1 MLITILPSTT
11 QDKCSPKLGPKTDP
25 ITECEEL
32 VTIVKELYCKYLEDD
47 YARTTLVSHIK
58 NNLPS
63 LLQQKCDARVQ
74 REERRKTLEETS
86 EEFIRE
92 FINSSSYY
100 YNQNIDLFFVYHNN
114 TYKIINEDEI
124 EHEIRTTITDQQ
136 NAELSTWKYK
146 IKNQII
152 KKIKERDLL
161 TSIPESETIQRVLN
175 ALTPFVFKNKDSAKY
190 FLTVIGDIILK
201 KNTNTYFISTKAKQ
215 FISELGE
222 ESYALFGTSNMMNH
236 FKFKFYEHKY
246 EECRLI
252 DIVENVISFPF
263 YTHNEGLKYAAGL
276 GGLNGLGH
284 SSSSS
289 SLSSLVGGIGMGMGM
304 GMSMSMSNSGI
315 STPKTPTTPGHS
327 HSHAHSANIIQKQS
341 MLDLFCVA
349 AHYSSR
355 FNSADLFIEK
365 TCKDRTVKEHAFY
378 LKNTT
383 DDGILSRFIS
393 STMEPCK
400 GVHITWKNMLYLW
413 KIFIEEEKVPNVF
426 FTNVLKKHLM
436 KRLEY
441 SCEPVNTNVTA
452 NVMANVMANDMGG
465 LDMGEAGGAV
475 DSGEIGEIMEVSTE
489 VNTEVLD
496 NREMFLNITSKHLP
510 LVGKF
515 MSFWNENIRCN
526 HTEIELEIDELS
538 TLFLNH
544 GNVYHG
550 NQKNTQTITDQTI
563 LGFIRH
569 FLPDICIEEDKYLMN
584 IGCKLWDKKQEILNG
599 VEEFKRANL
608 MGNNN
613 TTNGALGKGKSKNKD
628 VKDVA
633 KDVKDINIVITKK
646 ENDKDLSMSSA
657 SSSFPV
663 HTIYDFYCKWGYKH
677 NKMVV
682 SKRYF
687 EKFFIDNYGDN
698 LTEKNGTLWWSY

>member
-1 MLITILPSTT
+1 MQPSIVSLATPSLASTATTTITTTT
-11 QDKCSPKLGPKTDP
+11 QDKCSPKIGPKLDP

-32 VTIVKELYCKYLEDD
+32 VTILKELYSKYLEDD
-47 YARTTLVSHIK
+47 YARSALVSHIK
-58 NNLPS
+58 NTLPS
-63 LLQQKCDARVQ
+63 FLQQKCEVRVQ

-190 FLTVIGDIILK
+190 FLTIIGDILLK
-201 KNTNTYFISTKAKQ
+201 KNTHTYFISTKAKN

-222 ESYALFGTSNMMNH
+222 ESYSLFGTSNMMNH

-252 DIVENVISFPF
+252 DVVDNIISFPF
-263 YTHNEGLKYAAGL
+263 YTHNEGVKHASSSSCS
-276 GGLNGLGH
+276 GLGH
-284 SSSSS
+284 SLSSS
-289 SLSSLVGGIGMGMGM
+289 SLSSLVGGI
-304 GMSMSMSNSGI
+304 SMSNSGI
-315 STPKTPTTPGHS
+315 STPKTPTTPGYG

-365 TCKDRTVKEHAFY
+365 TCKERAVKEHAFY
-378 LKNTT
+378 LKHTT

-393 STMEPCK
+393 STTEPCK

-413 KIFIEEEKVPNVF
+413 KIFIEEEKIPNVF
-426 FTNVLKKHLM
+426 FTSVLKKHLM

-441 SCEPVNTNVTA
+441 SCEHTGATVG
-452 NVMANVMANDMGG
+452 DMGG
-465 LDMGEAGGAV
+465 LDMGGTGGAG
-475 DSGEIGEIMEVSTE
+475 DSGEIVEVNME
-489 VNTEVLD
+489 VNTEVQD

-584 IGCKLWDKKQEILNG
+584 IGCKLWDKKQEIMNG

-608 MGNNN
+608 SVSGNSTN
-613 TTNGALGKGKSKNKD
+613 TALGKGKGKNKD
-628 VKDVA
+628 VNVVTNKKD
-633 KDVKDINIVITKK
+633 
-646 ENDKDLSMSSA
+646 NDTVDMSVLPASA
-657 SSSFPV
+657 ASSFPV

-687 EKFFIDNYGDN
+687 EKFFIDNYGDS

>member
-1 MLITILPSTT
+1 
-11 QDKCSPKLGPKTDP
+11 
-25 ITECEEL
+25 
-32 VTIVKELYCKYLEDD
+32 LEDD
-47 YARTTLVSHIK
+47 YARSALVSHIK
-58 NNLPS
+58 NTLPS
-63 LLQQKCDARVQ
+63 FLQQKCEVRVQ

-190 FLTVIGDIILK
+190 FLTIIGDILLK
-201 KNTNTYFISTKAKQ
+201 KNTHTYFISTKAKH

-222 ESYALFGTSNMMNH
+222 ESYSLFGTSNMMNH

-252 DIVENVISFPF
+252 DVVDNIISFPF
-263 YTHNEGLKYAAGL
+263 YTHNEGVKHASSSSCS
-276 GGLNGLGH
+276 GLGH
-284 SSSSS
+284 SLSSS
-289 SLSSLVGGIGMGMGM
+289 SLSSLVGGI
-304 GMSMSMSNSGI
+304 SMSNSGI
-315 STPKTPTTPGHS
+315 STPKTPTTPGHG
-327 HSHAHSANIIQKQS
+327 HSHTHSANIIQKQS

-365 TCKDRTVKEHAFY
+365 TCKDRAVKEQAFY
-378 LKNTT
+378 LKHTT
-383 DDGILSRFIS
+383 DDEILSRFIS
-393 STMEPCK
+393 STTEPCK

-413 KIFIEEEKVPNVF
+413 KIFIEEEKIPNVF
-426 FTNVLKKHLM
+426 FTSVLKKHLM

-441 SCEPVNTNVTA
+441 SCEHTGATVG
-452 NVMANVMANDMGG
+452 DMGG
-465 LDMGEAGGAV
+465 LDMGGTGGTG
-475 DSGEIGEIMEVSTE
+475 DSGETVEVNTE
-489 VNTEVLD
+489 VNTEVQD

-584 IGCKLWDKKQEILNG
+584 IGCKLWDKKQEIMNG

-608 MGNNN
+608 AVSGNSTN
-613 TTNGALGKGKSKNKD
+613 TALGKGKGKNKD
-628 VKDVA
+628 VNVVTNKKD
-633 KDVKDINIVITKK
+633 
-646 ENDKDLSMSSA
+646 NDTVDLVTSPA

-687 EKFFIDNYGDN
+687 EKFFIDNYGDS

>member
-1 MLITILPSTT
+1 MQSSTMSSVLPPLASTASATTTISTSTTT
-11 QDKCSPKLGPKTDP
+11 QDKCSPKIGPKTDP

-32 VTIVKELYCKYLEDD
+32 LTIVKELYSKYLEDD
-47 YARTTLVSHIK
+47 YARSALVSHIK
-58 NNLPS
+58 NTLPS
-63 LLQQKCDARVQ
+63 FLQQKCDVRVQ

-161 TSIPESETIQRVLN
+161 MSIPESETIQRVLN

-190 FLTVIGDIILK
+190 FLTIIGDILLK
-201 KNTNTYFISTKAKQ
+201 KNTHTYFISTKAKH

-252 DIVENVISFPF
+252 DVVDNIISFPF
-263 YTHNEGLKYAAGL
+263 YTHNEGLKHANGAGM
-276 GGLNGLGH
+276 GH
-284 SSSSS
+284 SLSSS
-289 SLSSLVGGIGMGMGM
+289 SLSSLVGGM
-304 GMSMSMSNSGI
+304 GMSLSMTNSGI
-315 STPKTPTTPGHS
+315 STPKTPTTPGHG
-327 HSHAHSANIIQKQS
+327 HSHIHMTNIIQKQS

-349 AHYSSR
+349 AHYSCR

-365 TCKDRTVKEHAFY
+365 TCKDRAVKEQAFY
-378 LKNTT
+378 LKHTT

-393 STMEPCK
+393 STTEPCK

-413 KIFIEEEKVPNVF
+413 KIFIEEEKIPNVF
-426 FTNVLKKHLM
+426 FTSVLKKHLM

-441 SCEPVNTNVTA
+441 SCDHINISAAVGG
-452 NVMANVMANDMGG
+452 DMGG
-465 LDMGEAGGAV
+465 LDMGDTGGTG
-475 DSGEIGEIMEVSTE
+475 DSGEIVEVNME
-489 VNTEVLD
+489 VNTEVQD

-550 NQKNTQTITDQTI
+550 NQKNIQTITDQTI

-584 IGCKLWDKKQEILNG
+584 IGCKLWDKKQEIMNG

-608 MGNNN
+608 IG
-613 TTNGALGKGKSKNKD
+613 NGALGKGKGKNKD
-628 VKDVA
+628 VNVVTNKKD
-633 KDVKDINIVITKK
+633 
-646 ENDKDLSMSSA
+646 NDTVDLVTSPA

-687 EKFFIDNYGDN
+687 EKFFIHNYGDN
-698 LTEKNGTLWWSY
+698 LTEKNGTLWWSYL

>member
-1 MLITILPSTT
+1 MSYIQLSTSTISSTISSSPPSS
-11 QDKCSPKLGPKTDP
+11 DKYSPKLGPKTDP

-32 VTIVKELYCKYLEDD
+32 VTIVRGLYDKYMDDD
-47 YARTTLVSHIK
+47 YARIALVCHIK
-58 NNLPS
+58 NTLPS
-63 LLQQKCDARVQ
+63 FLQQKCDARIQ

-92 FINSSSYY
+92 FINSSSYF
-100 YNQNIDLFFVYHNN
+100 YNPNIDLFFVYHNN

-136 NAELSTWKYK
+136 NVELSTWKYK

-190 FLTVIGDIILK
+190 FLTVIGDILLK
-201 KNTNTYFISTKAKQ
+201 KNTNTYFISTKAKH

-263 YTHNEGLKYAAGL
+263 YTHNEGLKLVGI
-276 GGLNGLGH
+276 GH

-289 SLSSLVGGIGMGMGM
+289 SLSSLVGGGGGGGGGGVGVGGGM
-304 GMSMSMSNSGI
+304 GMSMSISNSGI

-327 HSHAHSANIIQKQS
+327 HMHSTNIIQKQS

-365 TCKDRTVKEHAFY
+365 TCKDCTVKEHAFY
-378 LKNTT
+378 LKTIT

-393 STMEPCK
+393 STTDPCK

-413 KIFIEEEKVPNVF
+413 KIFIEEEKIPNVF

-441 SCEPVNTNVTA
+441 SCETVGVVVVADT
-452 NVMANVMANDMGG
+452 DGGDLGG
-465 LDMGEAGGAV
+465 LVAG
-475 DSGEIGEIMEVSTE
+475 DSGEIAETQ
-489 VNTEVLD
+489 D

-515 MSFWNENIRCN
+515 MSFWNENIKCN

-550 NQKNTQTITDQTI
+550 NQKNIQTITDQTI

-599 VEEFKRANL
+599 FEEFKRVNL
-608 MGNNN
+608 GGNN
-613 TTNGALGKGKSKNKD
+613 TTNGALGKSRNKNKD
-628 VKDVA
+628 GA
-633 KDVKDINIVITKK
+633 KDSKDINIIISKK
-646 ENDKDLSMSSA
+646 EKDNDVDLSMSSSSIVSSSSSSS

-687 EKFFIDNYGDN
+687 EKFFIDNYSDN

>member
-1 MLITILPSTT
+1 VV
-11 QDKCSPKLGPKTDP
+11 D
-25 ITECEEL
+25 
-32 VTIVKELYCKYLEDD
+32 
-47 YARTTLVSHIK
+47 
-58 NNLPS
+58 
-63 LLQQKCDARVQ
+63 
-74 REERRKTLEETS
+74 
-86 EEFIRE
+86 
-92 FINSSSYY
+92 
-100 YNQNIDLFFVYHNN
+100 NI
-114 TYKIINEDEI
+114 
-124 EHEIRTTITDQQ
+124 
-136 NAELSTWKYK
+136 
-146 IKNQII
+146 
-152 KKIKERDLL
+152 
-161 TSIPESETIQRVLN
+161 
-175 ALTPFVFKNKDSAKY
+175 
-190 FLTVIGDIILK
+190 
-201 KNTNTYFISTKAKQ
+201 
-215 FISELGE
+215 
-222 ESYALFGTSNMMNH
+222 
-236 FKFKFYEHKY
+236 
-246 EECRLI
+246 
-252 DIVENVISFPF
+252 ISFPF
-263 YTHNEGLKYAAGL
+263 YTHNEGLKHANGAGM
-276 GGLNGLGH
+276 GH
-284 SSSSS
+284 SLSSS
-289 SLSSLVGGIGMGMGM
+289 SLSSLVGGMG
-304 GMSMSMSNSGI
+304 MSNSGI
-315 STPKTPTTPGHS
+315 STPKTPTTPGHG
-327 HSHAHSANIIQKQS
+327 HSHIHMTNIIQKQS

-365 TCKDRTVKEHAFY
+365 TCKDRAVKEQAFY
-378 LKNTT
+378 LKHTT

-393 STMEPCK
+393 STTEPCK

-413 KIFIEEEKVPNVF
+413 KIFIEEEKIPNVF

-441 SCEPVNTNVTA
+441 SCEHIHASVVA
-452 NVMANVMANDMGG
+452 SIGGGGIGDMGG
-465 LDMGEAGGAV
+465 LDIGGTG
-475 DSGEIGEIMEVSTE
+475 DSGEIAEVNTE

-550 NQKNTQTITDQTI
+550 NQKNIQTITDQTI

-584 IGCKLWDKKQEILNG
+584 IGCKLWDKKQEIITG
-599 VEEFKRANL
+599 IEEFKRVNL
-608 MGNNN
+608 AGNSNN
-613 TTNGALGKGKSKNKD
+613 TASGTLGKGKSKNKD
-628 VKDVA
+628 VNMVTA
-633 KDVKDINIVITKK
+633 AAVVTATTV
-646 ENDKDLSMSSA
+646 SSSS

-687 EKFFIDNYGDN
+687 EKFFIDNYGDS

>member
-1 MLITILPSTT
+1 M
-11 QDKCSPKLGPKTDP
+11 G
-25 ITECEEL
+25 
-32 VTIVKELYCKYLEDD
+32 
-47 YARTTLVSHIK
+47 
-58 NNLPS
+58 
-63 LLQQKCDARVQ
+63 
-74 REERRKTLEETS
+74 
-86 EEFIRE
+86 
-92 FINSSSYY
+92 
-100 YNQNIDLFFVYHNN
+100 HNG
-114 TYKIINEDEI
+114 I
-124 EHEIRTTITDQQ
+124 
-136 NAELSTWKYK
+136 
-146 IKNQII
+146 
-152 KKIKERDLL
+152 
-161 TSIPESETIQRVLN
+161 
-175 ALTPFVFKNKDSAKY
+175 
-190 FLTVIGDIILK
+190 
-201 KNTNTYFISTKAKQ
+201 
-215 FISELGE
+215 
-222 ESYALFGTSNMMNH
+222 
-236 FKFKFYEHKY
+236 
-246 EECRLI
+246 
-252 DIVENVISFPF
+252 
-263 YTHNEGLKYAAGL
+263 
-276 GGLNGLGH
+276 GH

-289 SLSSLVGGIGMGMGM
+289 SLSSLVGGVGVGGGM
-304 GMSMSMSNSGI
+304 GMSMSISNSGI

-327 HSHAHSANIIQKQS
+327 HMHSTNIIQKQS

-365 TCKDRTVKEHAFY
+365 TCKDCAVREHAFY
-378 LKNTT
+378 LKTIT

-393 STMEPCK
+393 STTDPCK

-413 KIFIEEEKVPNVF
+413 KIFIEEEKIPNVF

-441 SCEPVNTNVTA
+441 SCETVGVVVIADTDGG
-452 NVMANVMANDMGG
+452 DMGG
-465 LDMGEAGGAV
+465 LGAGE
-475 DSGEIGEIMEVSTE
+475 SGEIAETQ
-489 VNTEVLD
+489 D

-550 NQKNTQTITDQTI
+550 NQKNIQTITDQTI

-599 VEEFKRANL
+599 FEEFKRVNL
-608 MGNNN
+608 GGNN
-613 TTNGALGKGKSKNKD
+613 TTNGALGKSRNKNKD
-628 VKDVA
+628 GA
-633 KDVKDINIVITKK
+633 KDSKDINIIISKK
-646 ENDKDLSMSSA
+646 EKDNDIDLSMSSSSIVSSSSSSSS

-687 EKFFIDNYGDN
+687 EKFFIDNYSDN

>member
-1 MLITILPSTT
+1 MSYIQLSSSPPS
-11 QDKCSPKLGPKTDP
+11 DKYSPKIGPKTDP

-32 VTIVKELYCKYLEDD
+32 VTIVRGLYDKYLDDD
-47 YARTTLVSHIK
+47 YARTALVCHIK
-58 NNLPS
+58 NTLTT
-63 LLQQKCDARVQ
+63 LLQQKCDARIQ

-92 FINSSSYY
+92 FINSSSYF
-100 YNQNIDLFFVYHNN
+100 YNPNIDLFFVYHNN

-136 NAELSTWKYK
+136 NSELSTWKYK

-190 FLTVIGDIILK
+190 FLTIIGDILLK
-201 KNTNTYFISTKAKQ
+201 KNTNTYFISTKAKH

-263 YTHNEGLKYAAGL
+263 YTHNEGLKLVGM
-276 GGLNGLGH
+276 GHNGIGH

-289 SLSSLVGGIGMGMGM
+289 SLSSLVGGGGGGV
-304 GMSMSMSNSGI
+304 GMSMSISKSNSGI

-327 HSHAHSANIIQKQS
+327 HMHSTNVIQKQS

-365 TCKDRTVKEHAFY
+365 TCKDCTVKEHAFY
-378 LKNTT
+378 LKATT

-393 STMEPCK
+393 STTDPCK

-413 KIFIEEEKVPNVF
+413 KIFIEEEKIPNVF

-441 SCEPVNTNVTA
+441 SCEHVSVNVVTD
-452 NVMANVMANDMGG
+452 NDGGDMGG
-465 LDMGEAGGAV
+465 LMSGSTGGAGE
-475 DSGEIGEIMEVSTE
+475 SGEITEIQ
-489 VNTEVLD
+489 D

-550 NQKNTQTITDQTI
+550 NQKNIQTITDQTI

-608 MGNNN
+608 CGNNY
-613 TTNGALGKGKSKNKD
+613 TNGALGKGKNKNKD
-628 VKDVA
+628 VKDV
-633 KDVKDINIVITKK
+633 NVIIAKK
-646 ENDKDLSMSSA
+646 EKEKEKDNDTDLSVSSA
-657 SSSFPV
+657 SLASSSSFPV

-687 EKFFIDNYGDN
+687 EKFFIDNYSYN

>member
-1 MLITILPSTT
+1 MQPFTPP
-11 QDKCSPKLGPKTDP
+11 QDKSSHSPNIGPKLDP
-25 ITECEEL
+25 TTECEEL
-32 VTIVKELYCKYLEDD
+32 LTIVRDLYHKYCDDD
-47 YARTTLVSHIK
+47 YARTALVSQIK
-58 NNLPS
+58 NTLPA
-63 LLQQKCDARVQ
+63 LLQQKCDVRIQ

-124 EHEIRTTITDQQ
+124 EHDIRTTITDQQ
-136 NAELSTWKYK
+136 NVELSTWKYK

-161 TSIPESETIQRVLN
+161 TCIPESETIQRVLN

-190 FLTVIGDIILK
+190 FLTIIGDILLK
-201 KNTNTYFISTKAKQ
+201 KNTHTYFISTKAKH

-222 ESYALFGTSNMMNH
+222 ESYSLFGTSNMMNH

-252 DIVENVISFPF
+252 DVVDNIISFPF
-263 YTHNEGLKYAAGL
+263 YTHNEGVKHASSSCS
-276 GGLNGLGH
+276 GLGH
-284 SSSSS
+284 SLSSS
-289 SLSSLVGGIGMGMGM
+289 SLSSLVGGI
-304 GMSMSMSNSGI
+304 SMSNSGI
-315 STPKTPTTPGHS
+315 STPKTPTTPGHG

-365 TCKDRTVKEHAFY
+365 TCKDRAVKEQAFY
-378 LKNTT
+378 LKHTT

-393 STMEPCK
+393 STTEPCK

-413 KIFIEEEKVPNVF
+413 KIFIEEEKIPNVF

-441 SCEPVNTNVTA
+441 SCEHA
-452 NVMANVMANDMGG
+452 NVGDGGVGVGSMGG
-465 LDMGEAGGAV
+465 LDAGGAGDV
-475 DSGEIGEIMEVSTE
+475 GEMVEVSAE
-489 VNTEVLD
+489 VQE

-515 MSFWNENIRCN
+515 ISFWNENIRCN

-550 NQKNTQTITDQTI
+550 NQKNIQTITDQTI

-584 IGCKLWDKKQEILNG
+584 IGCKLWDKKQEILTG

-608 MGNNN
+608 GGSGSSSS
-613 TTNGALGKGKSKNKD
+613 TNANLGKGKGKNKD
-628 VKDVA
+628 GVKDGNTVVSK
-633 KDVKDINIVITKK
+633 KDCDTVEV
-646 ENDKDLSMSSA
+646 SVSVSVSVSA
-657 SSSFPV
+657 ASSFPV

-687 EKFFIDNYGDN
+687 EKFFVDNYGDN

>member
-1 MLITILPSTT
+1 MTSLTPPIILPL
-11 QDKCSPKLGPKTDP
+11 QAHDKCSPKLVPIPAPDH

-32 VTIVKELYCKYLEDD
+32 ITVVKELYNKYIDDD
-47 YARTTLVSHIK
+47 YARSALVSHIK
-58 NNLPS
+58 NTLPS
-63 LLQQKCDARVQ
+63 FLQQKCDVRIQ

-100 YNQNIDLFFVYHNN
+100 YNQNIDLFFVYNNN

-124 EHEIRTTITDQQ
+124 EHDIRTTITDQQ
-136 NAELSTWKYK
+136 NVELSTWKYK

-175 ALTPFVFKNKDSAKY
+175 ALTLFVFKNKDSAKY
-190 FLTVIGDIILK
+190 FLTIIGDILLK
-201 KNTNTYFISTKAKQ
+201 KNTYTYFISTKAKH
-215 FISELGE
+215 FINELGE
-222 ESYALFGTSNMMNH
+222 ESYALFGTANMMNH

-246 EECRLI
+246 EDCRLV
-252 DIVENVISFPF
+252 DVNDNIVSFPF
-263 YTHNEGLKYAAGL
+263 YTHNEGLKHIPGYVGHN
-276 GGLNGLGH
+276 GHGGLGH
-284 SSSSS
+284 SLSSS
-289 SLSSLVGGIGMGMGM
+289 SLSSLVGGI
-304 GMSMSMSNSGI
+304 SMTNSGI
-315 STPKTPTTPGHS
+315 STPKTPTTPGHG

-365 TCKDRTVKEHAFY
+365 TCKDHHVKEHAFY
-378 LKNTT
+378 LKNIT

-393 STMEPCK
+393 STTEPCK

-413 KIFIEEEKVPNVF
+413 KIFIEEEKIPNVF

-441 SCEPVNTNVTA
+441 SCEHTSA
-452 NVMANVMANDMGG
+452 SLSNDGVMGG
-465 LDMGEAGGAV
+465 LGLGGSGDV
-475 DSGEIGEIMEVSTE
+475 GGLGEIGEIAETH
-489 VNTEVLD
+489 D

-550 NQKNTQTITDQTI
+550 NQKNIQTITDQTI

-599 VEEFKRANL
+599 VEEFKKANL
-608 MGNNN
+608 TGN
-613 TTNGALGKGKSKNKD
+613 TSLGKGKSKHKDVTKD
-628 VKDVA
+628 VKDMNVNS
-633 KDVKDINIVITKK
+633 IIKK
-646 ENDKDLSMSSA
+646 EETDNLVTSNLCSY
-657 SSSFPV
+657 PI

-687 EKFFIDNYGDN
+687 EKFFIDNYGDS

>member
-1 MLITILPSTT
+1 MQPFASS
-11 QDKCSPKLGPKTDP
+11 QDKSSHSPNIGPKPDP
-25 ITECEEL
+25 TTECEEL
-32 VTIVKELYCKYLEDD
+32 LTTVRDLYTKYYEDD
-47 YARTTLVSHIK
+47 YARAALVSQIK
-58 NNLPS
+58 NTLPA
-63 LLQQKCDARVQ
+63 LLQQKCDARIQ

-124 EHEIRTTITDQQ
+124 EHDIRITITDQQ
-136 NAELSTWKYK
+136 NVELSTWKYK

-161 TSIPESETIQRVLN
+161 ASIPESETIQRVLN

-190 FLTVIGDIILK
+190 FLTVIGDILLK
-201 KNTNTYFISTKAKQ
+201 KNTHTYFISTKAKH

-252 DIVENVISFPF
+252 DMVENVISFPF
-263 YTHNEGLKYAAGL
+263 YTHNEGLKHASGGGAGM
-276 GGLNGLGH
+276 GMGH
-284 SSSSS
+284 SLSSS
-289 SLSSLVGGIGMGMGM
+289 SLSSLVGC
-304 GMSMSMSNSGI
+304 SGI
-315 STPKTPTTPGHS
+315 STPKTPTTPGHGHG
-327 HSHAHSANIIQKQS
+327 HSHTHTANIIQKQS

-355 FNSADLFIEK
+355 FSSADLFIEK
-365 TCKDRTVKEHAFY
+365 MCKDPTVIEHAFY

-383 DDGILSRFIS
+383 DDDILSRFIS
-393 STMEPCK
+393 STTEPCK

-413 KIFIEEEKVPNVF
+413 KIFIEEEKIPNVF
-426 FTNVLKKHLM
+426 FTSVLKKHLM

-441 SCEPVNTNVTA
+441 SCEHVNVG
-452 NVMANVMANDMGG
+452 DGGMGG
-465 LDMGEAGGAV
+465 LDMGGSGDVGAGEMV
-475 DSGEIGEIMEVSTE
+475 EVSAE
-489 VNTEVLD
+489 VQE

-515 MSFWNENIRCN
+515 ISFWNENIRCN

-550 NQKNTQTITDQTI
+550 NQKNIQTITDQTI

-569 FLPDICIEEDKYLMN
+569 FLPNICIEEDKYLMN
-584 IGCKLWDKKQEILNG
+584 IGCKLWDKKQEILTG

-608 MGNNN
+608 GSSNN
-613 TTNGALGKGKSKNKD
+613 TNTNLGKGKGKNKD
-628 VKDVA
+628 VNVLVTK
-633 KDVKDINIVITKK
+633 KDIDTT
-646 ENDKDLSMSSA
+646 DLVASSVA
-657 SSSFPV
+657 SSFPV

-687 EKFFIDNYGDN
+687 EKFFVDNYGDN

>member
-1 MLITILPSTT
+1 MQPLTPP
-11 QDKCSPKLGPKTDP
+11 QDKSSHSPNIGPKLDP
-25 ITECEEL
+25 TTECEEL
-32 VTIVKELYCKYLEDD
+32 LTIVRDLYHKYCDDD
-47 YARTTLVSHIK
+47 YARTALVSQIK
-58 NNLPS
+58 NTLPA
-63 LLQQKCDARVQ
+63 LLQQKCDVRIQ

-124 EHEIRTTITDQQ
+124 EHDIRTTITDQQ
-136 NAELSTWKYK
+136 NVELSTWKYK

-190 FLTVIGDIILK
+190 FLTIIGDILLK
-201 KNTNTYFISTKAKQ
+201 KNSHTYFISTKAKH
-215 FISELGE
+215 FIGELGE

-246 EECRLI
+246 EECRI
-252 DIVENVISFPF
+252 VDMVENVISFPF
-263 YTHNEGLKYAAGL
+263 YTHNEGLKHANGGGL
-276 GGLNGLGH
+276 GMGMGMGNSL
-284 SSSSS
+284 SSS
-289 SLSSLVGGIGMGMGM
+289 SLSSLVG
-304 GMSMSMSNSGI
+304 NSGI
-315 STPKTPTTPGHS
+315 STPKTPTTPGHGHGIG
-327 HSHAHSANIIQKQS
+327 HSHTAHTANIIQKQS

-355 FNSADLFIEK
+355 FSSADLFIEK
-365 TCKDRTVKEHAFY
+365 MCKDPTVIKHAFY

-383 DDGILSRFIS
+383 DDDILSRFIS
-393 STMEPCK
+393 STTEPCK

-413 KIFIEEEKVPNVF
+413 KIFIEEEKIPNVF

-441 SCEPVNTNVTA
+441 SCEHVNVGDGG
-452 NVMANVMANDMGG
+452 MGSMGG
-465 LDMGEAGGAV
+465 LDAGGAGDV
-475 DSGEIGEIMEVSTE
+475 GAGAGEMVEVSAE
-489 VNTEVLD
+489 VQE

-515 MSFWNENIRCN
+515 ISFWNENIRCN

-550 NQKNTQTITDQTI
+550 NQKNIQTITDQTI

-584 IGCKLWDKKQEILNG
+584 IGCKLWDKKQEILTG

-608 MGNNN
+608 GGSGGSSSSS
-613 TTNGALGKGKSKNKD
+613 TNANLGKGKGKNKD
-628 VKDVA
+628 VGKDG
-633 KDVKDINIVITKK
+633 VKDGVKDGNTVVSKK
-646 ENDKDLSMSSA
+646 DCDTVEVSVSVSVSA
-657 SSSFPV
+657 ASSFPV

-687 EKFFIDNYGDN
+687 EKFFVDNYGDN